1 MFASPTPVKL
11 TKSLTTVE
19 FMHRYLLEGQNYEF
33 KADFVDDKKRRF
45 LVKREW
51 NK

>member
-1 MFASPTPVKL
+1 
-11 TKSLTTVE
+11 
-19 FMHRYLLEGQNYEF
+19 MHRYLLEGQNYSF

-51 NK
+51 NKEVVKNIVRNGDS